1 MATTKRGRIIFD
13 MEGMDQGEVEK
24 MGDSMVEALTRFEED
39 QDDLTLKEALTLI
52 IEPSEFFIA
61 EGKEGTIAKS
71 PRFRKA
77 VEVVKKYASSL

>member
-13 MEGMDQGEVEK
+13 MAGMDQGDVEK
-24 MGDSMVEALTRFEED
+24 MGDSMLEALTRFEED
-39 QDDLTLKEALTLI
+39 RDDLTLKEALTLI
-52 IEPSEFFIA
+52 IEPSEFFIS

-77 VEVVKKYASSL
+77 VEVVKKYTSSL